1 MVCYPTPEKTP
12 YDLFL
17 DHYILNHNFRANLF
31 IHYFPP
37 GIGEPDEV
45 SSNDEGDGS
54 SSPLNDSFT
63 EGSSYSPRS
72 SGGTRFE
79 DQLPAEGSPRSS
91 GGLHSPRSPG
101 GTRLEDQLPAFV
113 PPKRYVK
120 PEEKKDT
127 KAPGVMIMVGYPA
140 LD

>member
-1 MVCYPTPEKTP
+1 MFT
-12 YDLFL
+12 
-17 DHYILNHNFRANLF
+17 
-31 IHYFPP
+31 P

-54 SSPLNDSFT
+54 SSALNDSFT
-63 EGSSYSPRS
+63 EGSSY
-72 SGGTRFE
+72 
-79 DQLPAEGSPRSS
+79 
-91 GGLHSPRSPG
+91 SPRSPG

-127 KAPGVMIMVGYPA
+127 KAPGVMIMVG
-140 LD
+140 